1 MAGATSLTVT
11 DPTGIVPGGEYRIW
25 EPGAEETVTVSTLWV
40 PPDPT
45 VPTVP
50 TTVLLAAATVN
61 AHETGHDFSSL
72 PADARNAIVDPGA
85 RTGSQIVAWVP
96 RTSEQRFAV
105 AGEHGGMKNVR
116 YEVEL
121 AVYIRSRTP
130 HAEDAQD
137 DVYAL
142 REALVDHMR
151 ADRTLGGAC
160 FEAGEAIDGGRG
172 SIDVDYGQP
181 ETKAGLTKSFFLMS
195 FTALEI
201 VQA

>member
-1 MAGATSLTVT
+1 MSIQSVLDGMCTYFGGAY
-11 DPTGIVPGGEYRIW
+11 DPDTRTYRSSPLSAVGVVRRAWAVDDI
-25 EPGAEETVTVSTLWV
+25 
-40 PPDPT
+40 
-45 VPTVP
+45 
-50 TTVLLAAATVN
+50 LADYFN
-61 AHETGHDFSSL
+61 GM
-72 PADARNAIVDPGA
+72 DPGA
-85 RTGSQIVAWVP
+85 RTGCQIVAWIP
-96 RTSEQRFAV
+96 RDSEQRFALG
-105 AGEHGGMKNVR
+105 GEHGGMKNVR

-142 REALVDHMR
+142 RDALKGHMR

-160 FEAGEAIDGGRG
+160 FEAGEAVDGGRG
-172 SIDVDYGQP
+172 SIDCEYGQP
-181 ETKAGLTKSFFLMS
+181 ETKAGLTKSFLLMS